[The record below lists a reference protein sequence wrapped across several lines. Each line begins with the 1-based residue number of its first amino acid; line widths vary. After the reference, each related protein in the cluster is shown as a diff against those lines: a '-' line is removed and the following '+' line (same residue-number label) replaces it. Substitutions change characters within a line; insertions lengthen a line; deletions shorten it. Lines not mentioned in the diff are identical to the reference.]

1 MTHFTQ
7 INDYSTDI
15 YLDLLS
21 RAQQLR
27 QQLRSGIQ
35 SLPLAGKTLGM
46 IFEKPSNR
54 TRVSFEV
61 GMYQLGGHAIYIQ
74 KQDIGMGTREPISDV
89 SKVLSRYVNG
99 VVIRSMHHTT
109 ITEFASHATIP
120 VINGLSDLHHPCQA
134 LADVLTILD
143 HKKTLSDLK
152 ICYIGD
158 GNNVCVSLMQLCD
171 KLGMQTVAACPPG
184 FEPPLP
190 SVTITHDVMDAVKN
204 ADVIYTDVWVSMGQ
218 ENETA
223 NRLATFTPYQV
234 TLPILKHAKS
244 DVILMHCLPANRG
257 QEVTAEAL
265 DSPHSVIFDQAEN
278 RLHAQKAILATL
290 L

>member
-7 INDYSTDI
+7 INDYSTDT
-15 YLDLLS
+15 YLELLDQ
-21 RAQQLR
+21 AQHIR

-35 SLPLAGKTLGM
+35 TLPLAGKTLGM

-61 GMYQLGGHAIYIQ
+61 GMYQLGGHAVYIQ

-89 SKVLSRYVNG
+89 AKVLSRYVNG
-99 VVIRSMHHTT
+99 VVIRSMLQST
-109 ITEFASHATIP
+109 ITEFAAHATVP

-143 HKKTLSDLK
+143 HKKTLSGLK
-152 ICYIGD
+152 VCYIGD
-158 GNNVCVSLMQLCD
+158 GNNVCVSLIQLCE
-171 KLGMQTVAACPPG
+171 KLGMQTVVACPPG
-184 FEPPLP
+184 YEPPLANA
-190 SVTITHDVMDAVKN
+190 TINHDVMAAVTD
-204 ADVIYTDVWVSMGQ
+204 ADVLYTDVWVSMGQ
-218 ENETA
+218 EAETA
-223 NRLATFTPYQV
+223 KRLNDLAPYQV

-244 DVILMHCLPANRG
+244 NAILMHCLPANRG

-278 RLHAQKAILATL
+278 RLHAQKAILARL